1 MVPRFLFS
9 FPKDPNA
16 DTEWNDILRRKGILP
31 PKEEPKE
38 EEEEEQV
45 LKQQSIGKT
54 VCFVSL
60 WLSVLPKCCSVVRS
74 LRSLGQPAGVSWH
87 AMNQRRRT
95 EIAELT
101 MKLPH

>member
-1 MVPRFLFS
+1 MVPRFLFF

-38 EEEEEQV
+38 DEEEELA

-54 VCFVSL
+54 GCLVSL
-60 WLSVLPKCCSVVRS
+60 WPNVLPKC
-74 LRSLGQPAGVSWH
+74 
-87 AMNQRRRT
+87 
-95 EIAELT
+95 
-101 MKLPH
+101 